1 MKLALVF
8 LSAFVV
14 ISHQQFHQ
22 PLRGMRW
29 MPYSQQRVLQNYYQP
44 HYYDNFDEDESPYYR
59 QFRPSRPVAYLQVSL
74 KLTFEA
80 DILLF
85 HEVIFSI

>member
-1 MKLALVF
+1 MKLALIF

-14 ISHQQFHQ
+14 ISHQQFQ

-44 HYYDNFDEDESPYYR
+44 AYYDNVDEDESPYYR
-59 QFRPSRPVAYLQVSL
+59 QFRPSRPISYVQVSL
-74 KLTFEA
+74 L
-80 DILLF
+80 D
-85 HEVIFSI
+85 